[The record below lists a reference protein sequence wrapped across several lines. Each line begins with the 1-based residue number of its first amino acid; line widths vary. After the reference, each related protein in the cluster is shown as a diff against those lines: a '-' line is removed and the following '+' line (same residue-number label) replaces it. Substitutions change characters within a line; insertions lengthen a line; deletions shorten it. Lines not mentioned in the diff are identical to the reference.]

1 MGRPFDE
8 TITLTHERLFLPIV
22 ADKPTIETA
31 SRLGAAGLAK
41 LWDAMH
47 TAELSV
53 KSGRRSPSQALDA
66 LMGDLTLLFT
76 PAQRR
81 SPR

>member
-1 MGRPFDE
+1 MNPSDQQ
-8 TITLTHERLFLPIV
+8 
-22 ADKPTIETA
+22 AKQQTA
-31 SRLGAAGLAK
+31 SRLGVAGLAK

-53 KSGRRSPSQALDA
+53 KSGRRSPGQALDA
-66 LMGDLTLLFT
+66 LMGDLTLLFA